1 MPQIKKDIEKYH
13 LASPTQQTWHCPFS
27 QKIKKKHESRANVE
41 VEDAR
46 SRNRTITGRP
56 GQDRLVV

>member
-27 QKIKKKHESRANVE
+27 QKIKKKHMALTSVPPRFK
-41 VEDAR
+41 
-46 SRNRTITGRP
+46 
-56 GQDRLVV
+56 